1 MRRFQI
7 GLIILS
13 AVALVAPH
21 GLAEDSAQEE
31 SAAEINIF
39 GVTTM
44 QVPAAFKRTAAA
56 NRLIEHEFQA
66 RAGKGEDAKTA
77 RVYMMPAGGSV
88 PDNITRWKNPFS
100 GGDADDQKTEELKIG
115 NWQVYLVD
123 LAGTYAENTGGG
135 PFAPGRKIQR
145 DDYAMAGAILV
156 AADGRKYFVKM
167 IGPAEVV
174 KKNRESFVKMIKS
187 IEK

>member
-7 GLIILS
+7 GMIVLS
-13 AVALVAPH
+13 AVALCSAR
-21 GLAEDSAQEE
+21 GLADDSANEKPAEE
-31 SAAEINIF
+31 IGIF
-39 GVTTM
+39 GTATM
-44 QVPAAFKRTAAA
+44 KVPAAFKRTAAA

-66 RAGKGEDAKTA
+66 QAGEGKDAKTA
-77 RVYMMPAGGSV
+77 RVTMMAAGGDV
-88 PDNITRWKNPFS
+88 AANIARWKGQFS
-100 GGDADDQKTEELKIG
+100 GGDADAQKTEEMKVG
-115 NWQVYLVD
+115 KWQVHLVD
-123 LAGTYAENTGGG
+123 VAGTYAESMGGG

-156 AADGRKYFVKM
+156 GADGRKYFIKM
-167 IGPAEVV
+167 IGPAQVV